1 MKENELKNE
10 KSVDVLSF
18 KQLES
23 QKIVLPQDLFRSSF
37 TWFCYEIYKSLAF
50 RIWMLLWVPL
60 SVWWKLS
67 NNCIYPLII
76 SLLVL
81 FLGPIFVL
89 VICGL
94 SRKRS
99 LSKQHTQFSKE
110 ITKNPPSS
118 DPHDWEV
125 VAANLNSYFYENKTW
140 NTKYFF
146 FNAMSCQKAFKTTLL
161 EPFSLK
167 KDESAKVKSF
177 KDSVPYIEEALQ
189 VYAAGFDK
197 EWKLFNTE
205 KEESPFDLE
214 DIQLPKEA
222 YRFKLTWILKRIFNL
237 RCLPLFLYYF
247 LIVYTSGNADLI
259 SRFLFPVVMFFIMT
273 RDFQNMRMIVLS
285 VKMEHKMQFLST
297 IINEQES
304 GANGWDEIAKK
315 INRFLFKK
323 KVWNNEEFF
332 YDGLDCE
339 WFFSCFFYRLL
350 SLKKPTWFASLNV
363 ELWPYIKEV
372 QSVVTSL
379 FSEKVNMFF
388 ST

>member
-1 MKENELKNE
+1 MKENEVKDE

-18 KQLES
+18 KQLEF
-23 QKIVLPQDLFRSSF
+23 QKTVLPQDVFRNEL

-50 RIWMLLWVPL
+50 RIWMLLWLPL

-67 NNCIYPLII
+67 SNWIHPLIV

-81 FLGPIFVL
+81 FLGPFFVL

-99 LSKQHTQFSKE
+99 LSKQLIQFCKE
-110 ITKNPPSS
+110 ITEDTPSS

-315 INRFLFKK
+315 MNRYLFEK

-339 WFFSCFFYRLL
+339 WFFRRFFYRLL
-350 SLKKPTWFASLNV
+350 SLKKPMWFASLNV
-363 ELWPYIKEV
+363 ELWPYIKEA
-372 QSVVTSL
+372 QSARN
-379 FSEKVNMFF
+379 EKPLK
-388 ST
+388 

>member
-1 MKENELKNE
+1 MKDNEIGDG
-10 KSVDVLSF
+10 KSVDVLSV
-18 KQLES
+18 KLLES
-23 QKIVLPQDLFRSSF
+23 QKTVLPQDVFRNEL
-37 TWFCYEIYKSLAF
+37 TWFCYEIYKSLVF
-50 RIWMLLWVPL
+50 RIWMLLWLPL

-67 NNCIYPLII
+67 NNWIYPLII

-99 LSKQHTQFSKE
+99 LSKQLTQFCKE
-110 ITKNPPSS
+110 ITKNTPSLNTR
-118 DPHDWEV
+118 DWEV
-125 VAANLNSYFYENKTW
+125 VAANLNSYLYENKAW

-146 FNAMSCQKAFKTTLL
+146 FNAMGCQEAFRITLL
-161 EPFSLK
+161 ELFSSK
-167 KDESAKVKSF
+167 KDEAAKVKSF
-177 KDSVPYIEEALQ
+177 KDSVPYIEEALG
-189 VYAAGFDK
+189 VYFTEVEK
-197 EWKLFNTE
+197 QWKLFNTE
-205 KEESPFDLE
+205 KSWSPVGLE
-214 DIQLPKEA
+214 DAKLPKEA
-222 YRFKLTWILKRIFNL
+222 HRSKFTWFLKRIFTIYF
-237 RCLPLFLYYF
+237 LPLCLAFF
-247 LIVYTSGNADLI
+247 NCIYTSRNDDLI
-259 SRFLFPVVMFFIMT
+259 SDFLCTVVIFLFMVWLFRNI
-273 RDFQNMRMIVLS
+273 RMIVLS

-315 INRFLFKK
+315 MNRYLFEK

-350 SLKKPTWFASLNV
+350 SLKKTMWFASLNV
-363 ELWPYIKEV
+363 ELWPYIKEA

-379 FSEKVNMFF
+379 
-388 ST
+388 

>member
-23 QKIVLPQDLFRSSF
+23 QKTVLPQDVFRNEL

-50 RIWMLLWVPL
+50 RIWMLLWLPL
-60 SVWWKLS
+60 SIWWKLS
-67 NNCIYPLII
+67 NNWVYPLIV

-99 LSKQHTQFSKE
+99 LSKQLIQFCKE
-110 ITKNPPSS
+110 ITKNTPCL
-118 DPHDWEV
+118 DTHDWEV
-125 VAANLNSYFYENKTW
+125 VVANLNSYLYENKAW

-146 FNAMSCQKAFKTTLL
+146 FNATDCEKMFRTTVL

-167 KDESAKVKSF
+167 KDKAAKVKSF
-177 KDSVPYIEEALQ
+177 KDSVPYIEEALG
-189 VYAAGFDK
+189 VYFTEVEK
-197 EWKLFNTE
+197 HWKLFNTE
-205 KEESPFDLE
+205 KSWSPVGLE
-214 DIQLPKEA
+214 DAKLPKEA
-222 YRFKLTWILKRIFNL
+222 HRSKFTWLLGRIFTIYF
-237 RCLPLFLYYF
+237 LPLCPAFF
-247 LIVYTSGNADLI
+247 NCIYTSRNDDLI
-259 SRFLFPVVMFFIMT
+259 SDFLWTVVIFLFMVWLFRNI
-273 RDFQNMRMIVLS
+273 RMIVLS

-304 GANGWDEIAKK
+304 GANGWDEIARK
-315 INRFLFKK
+315 INRYLFEK

-332 YDGLDCE
+332 FDGIDCE
-339 WFFSCFFYRLL
+339 WFFSHFFYRLL
-350 SLKKPTWFASLNV
+350 SAKKSMWLLPLNV
-363 ELWPYIKEV
+363 ELWPYIKEA
-372 QSVVTSL
+372 QLSRNEESL
-379 FSEKVNMFF
+379 MKK
-388 ST
+388 

>member
-23 QKIVLPQDLFRSSF
+23 QKTVLPQDLFRSSF
-37 TWFCYEIYKSLAF
+37 TWFCYEIYKSLVF
-50 RIWMLLWVPL
+50 RIWMLLWLPL

-67 NNCIYPLII
+67 NNWIYPLIV

-99 LSKQHTQFSKE
+99 LSKQLTQFCKE
-110 ITKNPPSS
+110 ITKNTPSS

-125 VAANLNSYFYENKTW
+125 VAANLNSYLYENKAW
-140 NTKYFF
+140 NTRYFF
-146 FNAMSCQKAFKTTLL
+146 FNAMGCQEAFRTTLL

-167 KDESAKVKSF
+167 KDEAAKVKSF
-177 KDSVPYIEEALQ
+177 KDSVPYIEEALE
-189 VYAAGFDK
+189 VYFTEVEK
-197 EWKLFNTE
+197 QWKLFNSE
-205 KEESPFDLE
+205 KSWSPVGLE
-214 DIQLPKEA
+214 DAKLPKEA
-222 YRFKLTWILKRIFNL
+222 YRFKLTWVLKRISNIFML
-237 RCLPLFLYYF
+237 IPFLNFCAAYS
-247 LIVYTSGNADLI
+247 VTGNVPSITHLL
-259 SRFLFPVVMFFIMT
+259 SRVDSFMLVQG
-273 RDFQNMRMIVLS
+273 FQNMRMIVLS

-315 INRFLFKK
+315 MNRYLFEK
-323 KVWNNEEFF
+323 KVWKNEEFF
-332 YDGLDCE
+332 FDGIDCE
-339 WFFSCFFYRLL
+339 WFFSHFFYRVL
-350 SLKKPTWFASLNV
+350 SAKKSMRTLSLNV
-363 ELWPYIKEV
+363 ELWPYIKEA
-372 QSVVTSL
+372 QLSCSEESL
-379 FSEKVNMFF
+379 A
-388 ST
+388 

>member
-50 RIWMLLWVPL
+50 RIWMLLWLPL

-67 NNCIYPLII
+67 NNCIYPLIV

-99 LSKQHTQFSKE
+99 LSKQLIQFCKE
-110 ITKNPPSS
+110 VTENTPSS

-125 VAANLNSYFYENKTW
+125 VAANLNSYLYENKAW
-140 NTKYFF
+140 NTRYFF
-146 FNAMSCQKAFKTTLL
+146 FNAMGCQEAFRTSVL

-167 KDESAKVKSF
+167 KDEAAKVKSF
-177 KDSVPYIEEALQ
+177 KDSVPYIEEALG
-189 VYAAGFDK
+189 VYFREVEK
-197 EWKLFNTE
+197 QWKLFNTE
-205 KEESPFDLE
+205 KSWSPVGLE
-214 DIQLPKEA
+214 DVQLPKDIH
-222 YRFKLTWILKRIFNL
+222 RSKLTWFLKRIFTIYS
-237 RCLPLFLYYF
+237 LPLWLAFLNCICVSQHFCLAFRILCPGLFF
-247 LIVYTSGNADLI
+247 LMMVWL
-259 SRFLFPVVMFFIMT
+259 
-273 RDFQNMRMIVLS
+273 FQNMRTTALL
-285 VKMEHKMQFLST
+285 VKMEHKMQFLLT

-304 GANGWDEIAKK
+304 GANGWDEIARKMNRYLFEKK
-315 INRFLFKK
+315 AWK
-323 KVWNNEEFF
+323 NEEFF
-332 YDGLDCE
+332 FEGIDCE
-339 WFFSCFFYRLL
+339 WFFSHFFYRLL
-350 SLKKPTWFASLNV
+350 SAKKSMWLLPLNV
-363 ELWPYIKEV
+363 ELWPYIKEA
-372 QSVVTSL
+372 QLSRNEESL
-379 FSEKVNMFF
+379 MKK
-388 ST
+388 

>member
-50 RIWMLLWVPL
+50 RIWMLLWLPL

-67 NNCIYPLII
+67 NNCIYPLIV

-99 LSKQHTQFSKE
+99 LSKQLIQFCKE
-110 ITKNPPSS
+110 VTENTPSS

-125 VAANLNSYFYENKTW
+125 VAANLNSYLYENKAW
-140 NTKYFF
+140 NTRYFF
-146 FNAMSCQKAFKTTLL
+146 FNAMGCQEAFRTTLL

-167 KDESAKVKSF
+167 KDEAAKVKSF
-177 KDSVPYIEEALQ
+177 KDSVPYIEEALG
-189 VYAAGFDK
+189 VYFREVEK
-197 EWKLFNTE
+197 QWKLFNTE
-205 KEESPFDLE
+205 KSWSPVGLE
-214 DIQLPKEA
+214 DAKLPKEA

-237 RCLPLFLYYF
+237 WCLPLFLYYF
-247 LIVYTSGNADLI
+247 YIVYMLRNDELI
-259 SRFLFPVVMFFIMT
+259 LRTLYLGWILFMLVQG
-273 RDFQNMRMIVLS
+273 FQNIRVLIMS
-285 VKMEHKMQFLST
+285 MEHKMQFLST

-304 GANGWDEIAKK
+304 GANGWDEIARKM
-315 INRFLFKK
+315 NRYLFEK

-332 YDGLDCE
+332 YDGIDCE
-339 WFFSCFFYRLL
+339 WFFSHFFYRVL
-350 SLKKPTWFASLNV
+350 SAKKSMRALSLNV
-363 ELWPYIKEV
+363 ELWPYIKEA
-372 QSVVTSL
+372 QLSCSEESL
-379 FSEKVNMFF
+379 A
-388 ST
+388 

>member
-50 RIWMLLWVPL
+50 RIWMLLWLPL

-67 NNCIYPLII
+67 NNCIYPLIV

-99 LSKQHTQFSKE
+99 LSKQLIQFCKE
-110 ITKNPPSS
+110 ITENTPSS

-125 VAANLNSYFYENKTW
+125 VAANLNSYLYENKAW
-140 NTKYFF
+140 NTRYFF
-146 FNAMSCQKAFKTTLL
+146 FNAMGCQEAFRTSVL

-167 KDESAKVKSF
+167 KDEAAKVKSF
-177 KDSVPYIEEALQ
+177 KDSVPYIEEALG
-189 VYAAGFDK
+189 VYFTEVEK
-197 EWKLFNTE
+197 QWKLFNTE
-205 KEESPFDLE
+205 KSWSPVGLE
-214 DIQLPKEA
+214 DAKLPKEA

-237 RCLPLFLYYF
+237 WCLPLFLYYF
-247 LIVYTSGNADLI
+247 YIVYMLRNDELI
-259 SRFLFPVVMFFIMT
+259 LRTLYLGWILFMLVQG
-273 RDFQNMRMIVLS
+273 FQNIRVLIMS
-285 VKMEHKMQFLST
+285 MEHKMQFLST

-304 GANGWDEIAKK
+304 GANGWDEIARKM
-315 INRFLFKK
+315 NRYLFEK
-323 KVWNNEEFF
+323 KVWKNEEFF
-332 YDGLDCE
+332 FDGIDCE
-339 WFFSCFFYRLL
+339 WFFSHFFYRVL
-350 SLKKPTWFASLNV
+350 SAKKSMRALSLNV
-363 ELWPYIKEV
+363 ELWPYIKEA
-372 QSVVTSL
+372 QLSCSEESL
-379 FSEKVNMFF
+379 A
-388 ST
+388 

>member
-1 MKENELKNE
+1 
-10 KSVDVLSF
+10 
-18 KQLES
+18 
-23 QKIVLPQDLFRSSF
+23 
-37 TWFCYEIYKSLAF
+37 
-50 RIWMLLWVPL
+50 MLLWLPL

-67 NNCIYPLII
+67 SNWIHPLIV

-81 FLGPIFVL
+81 FLGPFFVL

-99 LSKQHTQFSKE
+99 LSKQLIQFCKE
-110 ITKNPPSS
+110 ITEDTPSS

-315 INRFLFKK
+315 MNRYLFEK

-339 WFFSCFFYRLL
+339 WFFRRFFYRLL
-350 SLKKPTWFASLNV
+350 SLKKPMWFASLNV
-363 ELWPYIKEV
+363 ELWPYIKEA
-372 QSVVTSL
+372 QSARN
-379 FSEKVNMFF
+379 EKPLK
-388 ST
+388 

>member
-23 QKIVLPQDLFRSSF
+23 QKTVLPQDLFRSSF

-50 RIWMLLWVPL
+50 RIWMLLWLPL

-67 NNCIYPLII
+67 NNWIYPLIV
-76 SLLVL
+76 SLLAL

-99 LSKQHTQFSKE
+99 LSKQLIQFCKE
-110 ITKNPPSS
+110 ITKNTPSS
-118 DPHDWEV
+118 DPHNWEI
-125 VAANLNSYFYENKTW
+125 VAANLNSYLFENKAW
-140 NTKYFF
+140 NTRYFF
-146 FNAMSCQKAFKTTLL
+146 FNAMGCQEAFRTTLL

-167 KDESAKVKSF
+167 KDEAAKVKSF
-177 KDSVPYIEEALQ
+177 KNSVPYIEEALG
-189 VYAAGFDK
+189 VYFTEVEK
-197 EWKLFNTE
+197 QWKLFNTE
-205 KEESPFDLE
+205 KSWSPVGLE
-214 DIQLPKEA
+214 DAKLPKEA
-222 YRFKLTWILKRIFNL
+222 YRFKLTWVLKRIFNR
-237 RCLPLFLYYF
+237 RCLPLFLFYLYNVF
-247 LIVYTSGNADLI
+247 I
-259 SRFLFPVVMFFIMT
+259 SRNDGPIARPLFLAVLFFIMT
-273 RDFQNMRMIVLS
+273 KKFRNMRMIVLS

-315 INRFLFKK
+315 MNRYLFEK

-332 YDGLDCE
+332 FDGIDCE
-339 WFFSCFFYRLL
+339 WFFSHFFYRVL
-350 SLKKPTWFASLNV
+350 SAKKSMRTLSLNV
-363 ELWPYIKEV
+363 ELWPYIKEA
-372 QSVVTSL
+372 QLSCSEESL
-379 FSEKVNMFF
+379 A
-388 ST
+388 

>member
-50 RIWMLLWVPL
+50 RIWMLLWLPL

-67 NNCIYPLII
+67 NNCIYPLIV

-99 LSKQHTQFSKE
+99 LSKQLIQFCKE
-110 ITKNPPSS
+110 VTENTPSS

-125 VAANLNSYFYENKTW
+125 VAANLNSYLYENKAW
-140 NTKYFF
+140 NTRYFF
-146 FNAMSCQKAFKTTLL
+146 FNAMGCQEAFRTTLL

-167 KDESAKVKSF
+167 KDEAAKVKSF

-189 VYAAGFDK
+189 VYATGFDK
-197 EWKLFNTE
+197 QWKLFITE
-205 KEESPFDLE
+205 KSWSPVGLE
-214 DIQLPKEA
+214 DVQLPKDIH
-222 YRFKLTWILKRIFNL
+222 RSKLTWFLKRIFTIYS
-237 RCLPLFLYYF
+237 LPLWLAFLNCICVSQHFCLAFRILCPGLFF
-247 LIVYTSGNADLI
+247 LMMVWL
-259 SRFLFPVVMFFIMT
+259 
-273 RDFQNMRMIVLS
+273 FQNMRTTALL
-285 VKMEHKMQFLST
+285 VKMEHKMQFLLT

-304 GANGWDEIAKK
+304 GANGWDEIARKMNRYLFEKK
-315 INRFLFKK
+315 AWK
-323 KVWNNEEFF
+323 NEEFF
-332 YDGLDCE
+332 FEGIDCE
-339 WFFSCFFYRLL
+339 WFFSHFFYRLL
-350 SLKKPTWFASLNV
+350 SAKKSMWLLPLNV
-363 ELWPYIKEV
+363 ELWPYIKEA
-372 QSVVTSL
+372 QLSRNEESL
-379 FSEKVNMFF
+379 MKK
-388 ST
+388 